1 MQVTPGI
8 IFMHKRFVF
17 NFVCRILFL
26 VSLVMIFPLLWA
38 LSDEDPNQG
47 IRAFGFT
54 ILLGLIFSVFIISI
68 FKVKK
73 LQIEQ
78 ATYKDTL
85 SIVGL
90 SWVLLSLWGALPLY
104 LMEVVPN
111 YTDAVFEIVSG
122 FTTTGSSIFKDV
134 EILPRSILFWRS
146 LTHWLGGLGVI
157 SFFIALFPSFGITS
171 MRLYNFESSGIDSS
185 KMSSQIRKTASLL
198 WIIYI
203 FLTIISVLL
212 LYFNGMPIFDA
223 ICHAFGAI
231 ATGGYSTKNAS
242 IGAYGRNIQWI
253 IIFIMVSGGVN
264 FSFYIKLLRGQ
275 FRNIFKSEEIWLYF
289 ALLFGGSVI
298 CAILLS
304 SHGKIFDNILDS
316 VFQVVSIMT
325 ATGYATTDFA
335 QWPYGAQCILLILMF
350 VGGCVGSTSGG
361 FKVVRVLVSFKKSFQ
376 TIKQY
381 IYPHAIISVRLNG
394 VALSE
399 KIILSVM
406 SYFIIYIVLF
416 VFGAMLLLIFE
427 SCDIVTAISASIS
440 ALSSVGPGLGAVG
453 PMQNYAWMTI
463 WSKWTLIFL
472 MLAGRMELHAI
483 LLLFIPAT
491 WRK

>member
-1 MQVTPGI
+1 
-8 IFMHKRFVF
+8 
-17 NFVCRILFL
+17 
-26 VSLVMIFPLLWA
+26 MIFPLLWA

-203 FLTIISVLL
+203 FLTKVTHD
-212 LYFNGMPIFDA
+212 FME
-223 ICHAFGAI
+223 
-231 ATGGYSTKNAS
+231 
-242 IGAYGRNIQWI
+242 R
-253 IIFIMVSGGVN
+253 
-264 FSFYIKLLRGQ
+264 
-275 FRNIFKSEEIWLYF
+275 SE
-289 ALLFGGSVI
+289 
-298 CAILLS
+298 
-304 SHGKIFDNILDS
+304 
-316 VFQVVSIMT
+316 
-325 ATGYATTDFA
+325 
-335 QWPYGAQCILLILMF
+335 
-350 VGGCVGSTSGG
+350 
-361 FKVVRVLVSFKKSFQ
+361 
-376 TIKQY
+376 
-381 IYPHAIISVRLNG
+381 
-394 VALSE
+394 
-399 KIILSVM
+399 
-406 SYFIIYIVLF
+406 
-416 VFGAMLLLIFE
+416 
-427 SCDIVTAISASIS
+427 
-440 ALSSVGPGLGAVG
+440 
-453 PMQNYAWMTI
+453 
-463 WSKWTLIFL
+463 
-472 MLAGRMELHAI
+472 
-483 LLLFIPAT
+483 
-491 WRK
+491 